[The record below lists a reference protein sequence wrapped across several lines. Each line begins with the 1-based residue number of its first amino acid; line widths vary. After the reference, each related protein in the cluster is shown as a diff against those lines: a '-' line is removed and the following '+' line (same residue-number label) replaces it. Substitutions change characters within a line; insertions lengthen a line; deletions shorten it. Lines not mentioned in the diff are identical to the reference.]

1 MWRRPVALLRGRTA
15 GRWTVAGW
23 LTITGRHCA
32 HSTASSGGQSVP
44 AHRRQRTRTGHQTL
58 NDPTSARRH
67 ARTKTSDF
75 RTAGRAESP
84 AATSPTAG
92 LHRRLLHLVSLHLLS
107 RRRPVGRRRLVVAL
121 RKRRG
126 RNQKR
131 CYNEDPMSDAVC
143 HLGLLPAP
151 RGIVGL
157 LVSRRGDCQR
167 YFLARERSVNANSC
181 EKKTKE
187 S

>member
-1 MWRRPVALLRGRTA
+1 LRGRTA

-143 HLGLLPAP
+143 HLGLLPCAP
-151 RGIVGL
+151 AESWACLYPVPEIVK
-157 LVSRRGDCQR
+157 DI
-167 YFLARERSVNANSC
+167 FLARGHSLTANSC
-181 EKKTKE
+181 EKKTKKL
-187 S
+187 